1 MMSKIAGMAADSN
14 RTTVLWVHD
23 QQGGQA
29 LADVEVH
36 CEIYCAIYLFISLL
50 PNYNCFRYNKALNIS
65 PPSSP
70 ESTVNFLKPFVMK

>member
-1 MMSKIAGMAADSN
+1 MMMIAGLAPDSN
-14 RTTVLWVHD
+14 GAAVLWVDD

-70 ESTVNFLKPFVMK
+70 ESTVNFLKPFL